1 MSPCA
6 KWCQMEAYEFPCKQ
20 MQQGIV
26 HNFQEFMLK
35 KVLFKISKN
44 KSLQNLPAL
53 ISYEHLLHVYFNF
66 YHTHR
71 AWQKK
76 LHTLVSSD
84 EHKAEMYKYLH
95 ILMTTLDPTTLQ
107 DDLKA
112 FMTLWQKKEPLFVT
126 YFNQNYANRVGK
138 YLATM

>member
-1 MSPCA
+1 M
-6 KWCQMEAYEFPCKQ
+6 
-20 MQQGIV
+20 
-26 HNFQEFMLK
+26 
-35 KVLFKISKN
+35 
-44 KSLQNLPAL
+44 
-53 ISYEHLLHVYFNF
+53 YFDF
-66 YHTHR
+66 YHIHR
-71 AWQKK
+71 TWQKK

-95 ILMTTLDPTTLQ
+95 ILMTTLDPATLQ

-138 YLATM
+138 YSAAM